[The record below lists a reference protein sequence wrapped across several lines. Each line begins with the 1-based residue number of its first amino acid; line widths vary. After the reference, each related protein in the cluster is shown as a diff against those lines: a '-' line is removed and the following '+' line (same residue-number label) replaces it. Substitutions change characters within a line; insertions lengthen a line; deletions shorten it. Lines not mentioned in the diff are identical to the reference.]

1 MAADGTVVVEERALT
16 HRGGPATAGRTM
28 LELIGSVLARA
39 GDAVTGVGVG
49 VAGVVDAATGRLGD
63 EASHIPDLVG
73 RRVASMVKKRF
84 GLPVFVDND
93 VNALALAEW
102 AYGAGRGARSLV
114 VLAAGTGFG
123 SGVILDGRLVR
134 GASGFGGELGHAPV
148 VFDGPRCW
156 CGGRGCL
163 AVYASGRG
171 IAEAARARVPAGA
184 AGGAGPASAEIVA
197 PMVFAQAAAGDP
209 GAAEIVERACR
220 ALGAMIAIV
229 VNGLNPE
236 VIVVTGGVAASYLPL
251 EAKIREAAAAHAFA
265 RALAGTRLTI
275 VPGDKRLS
283 VRGPAAL
290 VLYETGKLGNPSGMM
305 GRTGERDE
313 RG

>member
-1 MAADGTVVVEERALT
+1 MTADGAIVVEEQALT
-16 HRGGPATAGRTM
+16 HRAGPATAGRTM
-28 LELIGSVLARA
+28 LELIGSVLARVEA
-39 GDAVTGVGVG
+39 DVTGVGVG
-49 VAGVVDAATGRLGD
+49 VAGVVDMVTGRLGD
-63 EASHIPDLVG
+63 EASHVPDLVG
-73 RRVASMVKKRF
+73 QRIASMVEERF
-84 GLPVFVDND
+84 GLPAFVDND
-93 VNALALAEW
+93 VNALALGEW

-148 VFDGPRCW
+148 VFDGPPCW

-171 IAEAARARVPAGA
+171 IAEAARARIPAEATSHAGA
-184 AGGAGPASAEIVA
+184 ASAEIVA
-197 PMVFAQAAAGDP
+197 SLVFAQAAAGDS
-209 GAAEIVERACR
+209 GAAEIVARACR

-251 EAKIREAAAAHAFA
+251 EPRIREAAAAHAFP
-265 RALAGTRLTI
+265 RALASTRLTI
-275 VPGDKRLS
+275 APGDKRLS

-290 VLYETGKLGNPSGMM
+290 VLYETGQLGHKSG
-305 GRTGERDE
+305 
-313 RG
+313 